1 MTKLNRLGFI
11 RWGKKKAGLVFIA
24 LLLLLFMG
32 SLVEKSQP
40 IVPAPAVSFTTL
52 HGEKLSLA
60 QWRGKPVLVTFWATD
75 CPSCI
80 QEVNDFIDLYQQFHS
95 NGLEIIAIAMAYD
108 PPNHVV
114 EMTKMKQIPYPVA
127 LDLRSEHARA
137 FGGVPFTPTT
147 FLIDP
152 AGNIVFSKVGRFD
165 LTAMQQRLQQLLKKA
180 Q

>member
-1 MTKLNRLGFI
+1 MTKSNRLRFI
-11 RWGKKKAGLVFIA
+11 HWGKKKAGLVFVA
-24 LLLLLFMG
+24 LLFLLFIG
-32 SLVEKSQP
+32 SLVWQPQP
-40 IVPAPAVSFTTL
+40 IVPAPALSFTTL
-52 HGEKLSLA
+52 QGKKLSLA

-80 QEVNDFIDLYQQFHS
+80 QEVNDFIHLYQQFHS
-95 NGLEIIAIAMAYD
+95 KGLEIIAIAMAYD

-127 LDLRSEHARA
+127 LDLRSEHSRA
-137 FGGVPFTPTT
+137 FGNVAFTPTT

-152 AGNIVFSKVGRFD
+152 AGNIVFSQVGQFN